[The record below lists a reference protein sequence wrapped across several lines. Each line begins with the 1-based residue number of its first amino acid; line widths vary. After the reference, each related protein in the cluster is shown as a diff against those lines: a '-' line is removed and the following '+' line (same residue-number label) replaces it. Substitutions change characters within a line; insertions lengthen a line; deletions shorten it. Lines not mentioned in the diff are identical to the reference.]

1 MQGWIRSMWR
11 FFYFAF
17 STTFGIAGFFWAVLR
32 GDPREAAGKRFRT
45 KWLSHVPY
53 RLGLRMEME
62 GNPHPG
68 PCLYVGNHI
77 TYIDPIVVLMHVDA
91 KVVAK
96 AEITSWPL
104 VGFGASMVGTIFVK
118 REQKSSREEAARSIR
133 EALESQDSI
142 LVFPEGTT
150 TAGPGTLPFRPRS
163 FDAAFLAGVP
173 VQPIAISYDSPV
185 VAYIGD
191 DTFIPHFFRLFRM
204 KLIAGKVVFGPS
216 MYGEDT
222 CEQARNWIEEE
233 LMKNELKPELHE
245 PTQKA

>member
-1 MQGWIRSMWR
+1 
-11 FFYFAF
+11 
-17 STTFGIAGFFWAVLR
+17 
-32 GDPREAAGKRFRT
+32 
-45 KWLSHVPY
+45 
-53 RLGLRMEME
+53 ME
-62 GNPHPG
+62 GIPHPG

-150 TAGPGTLPFRPRS
+150 SAGPGTLPFRPRS

-173 VQPIAISYDSPV
+173 VQPIAISYDRPV

-204 KLIAGKVVFGPS
+204 KLIAGKVVFGPP

-222 CEQARNWIEEE
+222 CEQARNWIEDE

>member
-1 MQGWIRSMWR
+1 
-11 FFYFAF
+11 
-17 STTFGIAGFFWAVLR
+17 
-32 GDPREAAGKRFRT
+32 
-45 KWLSHVPY
+45 
-53 RLGLRMEME
+53 ME

-163 FDAAFLAGVP
+163 FDAAFLAGVVISESDVSHQVGAEIVPFRDVFAVLFFWLWMPLLAKCMKQLIFP
-173 VQPIAISYDSPV
+173 V
-185 VAYIGD
+185 
-191 DTFIPHFFRLFRM
+191 
-204 KLIAGKVVFGPS
+204 
-216 MYGEDT
+216 
-222 CEQARNWIEEE
+222 
-233 LMKNELKPELHE
+233 LMR
-245 PTQKA
+245 

>member
-1 MQGWIRSMWR
+1 MQGWLRSMWR

-32 GDPREAAGKRFRT
+32 GDQREAAGKRFRT

-62 GNPHPG
+62 GIPHPG

-150 TAGPGTLPFRPRS
+150 SAGPGTLPFRPRS

-173 VQPIAISYDSPV
+173 VQPIAIRYDSPV

-204 KLIAGKVVFGPS
+204 KLIAGKVVFGPP

-222 CEQARNWIEEE
+222 CEQARN
-233 LMKNELKPELHE
+233 
-245 PTQKA
+245 

>member
-17 STTFGIAGFFWAVLR
+17 STTFGIGAFFWALLR
-32 GDPREAAGKRFRT
+32 GDPKEEAGKSFRT
-45 KWLSHVPY
+45 KWLSHVPH

-62 GNPHPG
+62 GNPHLG

-77 TYIDPIVVLMHVDA
+77 TYIDPIVLLMHVDA

-96 AEITSWPL
+96 AEISKWPL
-104 VGFGASMVGTIFVK
+104 VGYGASMVGTIFVK
-118 REQKSSREEAARSIR
+118 REKKSSREEAAKAIR
-133 EALESQDSI
+133 EALENQNSI

-150 TAGPGTLPFRPRS
+150 SAGPGTLPFRPRS

-173 VQPIAISYDSPV
+173 VQPIAIKYDSPL
-185 VAYIGD
+185 VAYIGN
-191 DTFIPHFFRLFRM
+191 DTFIPHFFRLFSMR
-204 KLIAGKVVFGPS
+204 LISGKVVFGPL

-222 CEQARNWIEEE
+222 CDKARKWIEEE
-233 LMKNELKPELHE
+233 LMHNALKPEVDE